1 MHENVMQRDTFTV
14 KAYNFGG
21 YEMITGKRI
30 VIKLGTSTLT
40 HPSGKLNLHR
50 MEKIVRAI
58 SDIQGAGNEI
68 IVVTSAA
75 ISVGTAKMGLV
86 ERPKELK
93 YKMAMAAVGQ
103 ARIMHIYDTLFSEY
117 NRTVAQILLTGDNVE
132 DETDSRHLSETFQA
146 LLSLGV
152 IPIVNENDS
161 VSSLE
166 IESGRHKVL
175 GDNDTLSAVVAK
187 LCNADLLILMT
198 DIDGLYDSDPRKN
211 PDAKLISEVNEIT
224 PEISAMAG
232 GAGTVHGT
240 GGMATK
246 ISAAR
251 IALEA
256 GFEMVITNS
265 EDVENLYRIAD
276 GRHAGTRFI
285 SKQSRNQQSE

>member
-1 MHENVMQRDTFTV
+1 
-14 KAYNFGG
+14 
-21 YEMITGKRI
+21 MIKDKRI
-30 VIKLGTSTLT
+30 VVKLGTSTLT
-40 HPSGKLNLHR
+40 HSSGKLNLHR

-68 IVVTSAA
+68 IIVTSAA
-75 ISVGTAKMGLV
+75 ISVGTAKLGLP

-93 YKMAMAAVGQ
+93 FKMATAAVGQ

-132 DETDSRHLSETFQA
+132 DETDSKYLKNTFEA
-146 LLSLGV
+146 LLSMGV

-161 VSSLE
+161 VSSVE
-166 IESGRHKVL
+166 IESGHHKVL
-175 GDNDTLSAVVAK
+175 GDNDTLSAIVAR
-187 LCNADLLILMT
+187 LCEADLLILMT

-211 PDAKLISEVNEIT
+211 PEAKLISRVHEIT
-224 PEISAMAG
+224 PDIEAMAG

-246 ISAAR
+246 IAAAK
-251 IALEA
+251 IALDA

-265 EDVENLYRIAD
+265 ENVENLYDIVE
-276 GRHAGTRFI
+276 GRPVGTRFI
-285 SKQSRNQQSE
+285 GN

>member
-1 MHENVMQRDTFTV
+1 
-14 KAYNFGG
+14 
-21 YEMITGKRI
+21 MIKDKRI
-30 VIKLGTSTLT
+30 VVKLGTSTLT
-40 HPSGKLNLHR
+40 HSSGKLNLHR

-68 IVVTSAA
+68 IIVTSAA
-75 ISVGTAKMGLV
+75 ISVGTAKLGLP

-93 YKMAMAAVGQ
+93 FKMATAAVGQ

-132 DETDSRHLSETFQA
+132 DETDSKYLKNTFEA
-146 LLSLGV
+146 LLSMGV

-161 VSSLE
+161 VSSVE
-166 IESGRHKVL
+166 IESGHHKVL
-175 GDNDTLSAVVAK
+175 GDNDTLSAIVAR
-187 LCNADLLILMT
+187 LCEADLLILMT

-211 PDAKLISEVNEIT
+211 PDAKLISRVHEIT
-224 PEISAMAG
+224 PNIEAMAG

-246 ISAAR
+246 IAAAK
-251 IALEA
+251 IALDA

-265 EDVENLYRIAD
+265 ENVENLYDIVE
-276 GRHAGTRFI
+276 GRPVGTRFI
-285 SKQSRNQQSE
+285 G

>member
-1 MHENVMQRDTFTV
+1 
-14 KAYNFGG
+14 
-21 YEMITGKRI
+21 MIKDKRI
-30 VIKLGTSTLT
+30 VVKLGTSTLT
-40 HPSGKLNLHR
+40 HSSGKLNLHR

-68 IVVTSAA
+68 IIVTSAA
-75 ISVGTAKMGLV
+75 ISVGTAKLGLP

-93 YKMAMAAVGQ
+93 FKMATAAVGQ

-132 DETDSRHLSETFQA
+132 DETDSKYLKNTFEA
-146 LLSLGV
+146 LLSMGV

-161 VSSLE
+161 VSSVE
-166 IESGRHKVL
+166 IESGHHKVL
-175 GDNDTLSAVVAK
+175 GDNDTLSAIVAR
-187 LCNADLLILMT
+187 LCEADLLILMT

-211 PDAKLISEVNEIT
+211 PDAKLISRVHEIT
-224 PEISAMAG
+224 PDIEAMAG

-246 ISAAR
+246 IAAAK
-251 IALEA
+251 IALDA

-265 EDVENLYRIAD
+265 ENVENLYDIVE
-276 GRHAGTRFI
+276 GRLVGTRFI
-285 SKQSRNQQSE
+285 GN

>member
-1 MHENVMQRDTFTV
+1 
-14 KAYNFGG
+14 
-21 YEMITGKRI
+21 MITGKRI

-40 HPSGKLNLHR
+40 HSSGRLNLHR

-75 ISVGTAKMGLV
+75 ISVGTAKMGLP

-103 ARIMHIYDTLFSEY
+103 AGIMHIYDTLFSEY
-117 NRTVAQILLTGDNVE
+117 NRTVAQILLTGDNIE
-132 DETDSRHLSETFQA
+132 DETDSMHLSETFQA

-161 VSSLE
+161 VSSVE

-187 LCNADLLILMT
+187 LCNADLLVLMT
-198 DIDGLYDSDPRKN
+198 DIDGLYDSDPRKY
-211 PDAKLISEVNEIT
+211 PDARLITEVNEIT

-246 ISAAR
+246 IAAAK
-251 IALEA
+251 IALDA
-256 GFEMVITNS
+256 GFEMIITNS

-276 GRHAGTRFI
+276 GKPAGTRFI
-285 SKQSRNQQSE
+285 AGQPKD